1 MSRLPVPHSPR
12 HLQERATRVADLKLL
27 QAGASEL
34 GLELTREQL
43 SAFSL
48 YMNELLR
55 WNQRANLTAIVAPE
69 EIQTKHFLDSLTCL
83 LGFPGVEPRQGMEGP
98 GAARPSDL
106 AERLNRGAGLGC
118 IDVGTGA
125 GFPGI
130 PLKICLPEM
139 RLTLLESIGK
149 KTAFLSHMVQLLKLE
164 DTRVITARAEDQARV
179 PGERESYDVAVVRA
193 VSRLAVVAE
202 LCLPFCRVG
211 GRVVAPKKGDL
222 AQEIEEGRY
231 AVQAL
236 GGRYG
241 EVIPVHLSLLEDER
255 VVVVMEKVAPT
266 PHHYP
271 RRAGMP
277 TKRPLTAPSG
287 GRE

>member
-1 MSRLPVPHSPR
+1 M
-12 HLQERATRVADLKLL
+12 ADLRLL

-48 YMNELLR
+48 YMNELIR

-83 LGFPGVEPRQGMEGP
+83 LAFPGLEAGGP
-98 GAARPSDL
+98 GVSRGDL
-106 AERLNRGAGLGC
+106 AAQLNRGAGLAC
-118 IDVGTGA
+118 VDVGTGA
-125 GFPGI
+125 GFPGL

-139 RLTLLESIGK
+139 KLTLVESIGK
-149 KTAFLSHMVQLLKLE
+149 KTAFLSHMVRMLKLE
-164 DTRVITARAEDQARV
+164 NTRVLTARAEDLARV
-179 PGERESYDVAVVRA
+179 PGEREGYDLAVVMA
-193 VSRLAVVAE
+193 VSRLTVVAE

-211 GRVVAPKKGDL
+211 GRVIALKKGEL
-222 AQEIEEGRY
+222 TQEIEEGRY
-231 AVQAL
+231 AVQVM

-241 EVIPVHLSLLEDER
+241 ETAPVRLSLLEEGR
-255 VVVVMEKVAPT
+255 QIVVMEKVSPT
-266 PHHYP
+266 PHQYP

-277 TKRPLTAPSG
+277 TKRPLTEPPG
-287 GRE
+287 DEG

>member
-1 MSRLPVPHSPR
+1 M
-12 HLQERATRVADLKLL
+12 ADLKLL

-55 WNQRANLTAIVAPE
+55 WNERANLTAIVAPD

-83 LGFPGVEPRQGMEGP
+83 LGFPGA
-98 GAARPSDL
+98 GALGESRDGSPSRDL
-106 AERLNRGAGLGC
+106 AARLNRGAGLSC
-118 IDVGTGA
+118 IDIGSGA

-139 RLTLLESIGK
+139 RLTLIESIGK
-149 KTAFLSHMVQLLKLE
+149 KTAFLSHLVKVLRLE
-164 DTRVITARAEDQARV
+164 DTRVFTTRAEDQVRI
-179 PGERESYDVAVVRA
+179 PGEREGYDVAVARA
-193 VSRLAVVAE
+193 VSRLAVLAE

-222 AQEIEEGRY
+222 AQEIEEGQH
-231 AVQAL
+231 AVRLL
-236 GGRYG
+236 GG
-241 EVIPVHLSLLEDER
+241 VCKAPIPVHLSLLEDER
-255 VVVVMEKVAPT
+255 VVVVMEKVGPT
-266 PHHYP
+266 PHQYP

-277 TKRPLTAPSG
+277 AKRPLLAPTG
-287 GRE
+287 GQE